1 MFINFQTHSKFSNS
15 ARQFSPNFSRN
26 DQHNHSSKGRETPQK
41 NLEFS
46 NNSRHN
52 KVRWHGI
59 PRQDESAASP
69 NFTKKKIPGTPTVNS
84 GVADGYLLFIPP
96 GENQSNRP
104 ISERRRRQCT
114 NPPCRLTNCDTIE
127 RASDRAKIH
136 LRPPQPR
143 GKISRAP
150 PFAYPECTRSV
161 DGRNERREGKIQI
174 EADVASNHRFR
185 SDLETAR
192 EGWKKKGGRNTTYRF
207 GDLIM

>member
-1 MFINFQTHSKFSNS
+1 MGRNSQT
-15 ARQFSPNFSRN
+15 
-26 DQHNHSSKGRETPQK
+26 
-41 NLEFS
+41 
-46 NNSRHN
+46 
-52 KVRWHGI
+52 RWISGI
-59 PRQDESAASP
+59 PE
-69 NFTKKKIPGTPTVNS
+69 FHEKKNPGTPTVNS
-84 GVADGYLLFIPP
+84 GVADGYLLFIPA
-96 GENQSNRP
+96 GANQSNRP
-104 ISERRRRQCT
+104 ISGRRRRQCT

-192 EGWKKKGGRNTTYRF
+192 EGWQKKRGAKHNVSIRRFNNVGEPQKKYNMNTTAA
-207 GDLIM
+207 